1 MDELWGA
8 LNEGRTGI
16 DRIGAFN
23 PSGFPAQIGAEVP
36 AYKVNK
42 HVPKSHRKATK
53 VMARDIE
60 QAVIAADAAARDA
73 NLVTPGVD
81 PAAGD
86 DPTLCSYPSP
96 RMGCQIGAGLIAAD
110 LDELTLA
117 FAEAVNDSGEFDMHK
132 WGAEGMQHL
141 TPLWLLK
148 YLPNMLAC
156 HLTIVHQTQGP
167 SNTITCG
174 EAASGLSV
182 GESMRVIQ
190 RDAADMCFCG
200 GAESKLNPLTFHRQN
215 TLGWLSTQNDQPAT
229 ASRPFD
235 VNASGAVIGEG
246 GGVLVI
252 EEAAA
257 AEARGA
263 RAHAQLA
270 GFGATHTIYPEG
282 KGLRPDPEGKAIAA
296 AMRAA
301 LNDAG
306 VQPGEVDLI
315 IPTASAIPTWDT
327 AEANAINTVFGDQAS
342 TIRVWSSTPF
352 VGTCGAGKG
361 GIDLAVAAK
370 CLSEQ
375 VVPAT
380 INCDEPIAGLNAA
393 SAPAGPATLNNVLV
407 VSTGLGGQ
415 NVALLLKKA

>member
-1 MDELWGA
+1 MDELWAG
-8 LNEGRTGI
+8 LNEGRSGI
-16 DRIGAFN
+16 DRIQAFD

-73 NLVTPGVD
+73 NLVTPGTD
-81 PAAGD
+81 AAGGD
-86 DPTLCSYPSP
+86 DPSLCSYPSP
-96 RMGCQIGAGLIAAD
+96 RMGCQIGAGLIAAE

-117 FAEAVNDSGEFDMHK
+117 LSEAIKDNGEFDIHK
-132 WGAEGMQHL
+132 WGREGMEHL

-215 TLGWLSTQNDQPAT
+215 TIGWLSTNNDDPAA

-235 VNASGAVIGEG
+235 EAASGAVIGEG

-252 EEAAA
+252 EEAEAA
-257 AEARGA
+257 AARGA
-263 RAHAQLA
+263 RAHAELA
-270 GFGATHTIYPEG
+270 GFGASHTIFPEG
-282 KGLRPDPEGKAIAA
+282 QGLKPDPEGKGIAS

-306 VQPGEVDLI
+306 VAPDQVDLV
-315 IPTASAIPTWDT
+315 IPTAAGIPTWDS
-327 AEANAINTVFGDQAS
+327 AEAAAINAVFNSHAS
-342 TIRVWSSTPF
+342 RVRVWSSTPF

-361 GIDLAVAAK
+361 GIDLSVGAR

-375 VVPAT
+375 SVPAT
-380 INCDEPIAGLNAA
+380 INCDQPIAGLNAGA
-393 SAPAGPATLNNVLV
+393 RPAGPAELNNVLV